1 MVLCHFYSSI
11 YQSCCNIFKNLFDSV
26 KPGTIGAIKS
36 VLLIQGNVLNQQAD
50 DIFNVHIFRH
60 SRYFR
65 FVDLR
70 VAYFSAIYTFRTMSS
85 KEIYCCNE
93 VMSIF
98 FSIQDLSKL
107 GRDLHNV
114 VIIDNSPASY
124 IFHPE
129 NAVRMLMSFV
139 YFLSRNIDT
148 YDAFDLWSTFGN

>member
-1 MVLCHFYSSI
+1 
-11 YQSCCNIFKNLFDSV
+11 
-26 KPGTIGAIKS
+26 
-36 VLLIQGNVLNQQAD
+36 
-50 DIFNVHIFRH
+50 
-60 SRYFR
+60 
-65 FVDLR
+65 
-70 VAYFSAIYTFRTMSS
+70 MSS
-85 KEIYCCNE
+85 KEIYCYNE

-98 FSIQDLSKL
+98 FPIQDLSKL

-148 YDAFDLWSTFGN
+148 YGTFDL